1 MAQYKVRV
9 DTGPAREPLKDNP
22 FAVLGGSG
30 AREGPCCEPM
40 GEVPPAASVKRVFTV
55 GRTRKGG
62 YGLALEKRPNGKQV
76 TVLRNVQGDAE
87 ALLSMLKKRCGA
99 GGAVRG
105 EQIELQGDHRAAV
118 EAFLLDLKAG

>member
-22 FAVLGGSG
+22 FAALSGLGGEGVLSG
-30 AREGPCCEPM
+30 APARMEAPTEPVQR
-40 GEVPPAASVKRVFTV
+40 GFTV

-62 YGLALEKRPNGKQV
+62 YGLSLEKRPNGKQV

-105 EQIELQGDHRAAV
+105 EQLELQGDHRAAV
-118 EAFLLDLKAG
+118 EAFLVNS